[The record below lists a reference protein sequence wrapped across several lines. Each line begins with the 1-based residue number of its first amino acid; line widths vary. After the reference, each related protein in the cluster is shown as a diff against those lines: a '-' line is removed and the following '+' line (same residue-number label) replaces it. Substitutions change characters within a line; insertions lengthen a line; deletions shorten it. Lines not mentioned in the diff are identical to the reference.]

1 MILKFGIISNAKPG
15 YAKVY
20 FEEDDIVTDWWPVVL
35 PYTLKDKVSYP
46 LNVNEHVVCIA
57 DARLEEGAIVGAIHN
72 SQDTPDTGAGT
83 GKFRK
88 VFEDGTVIEYDKTA
102 HSFKGTINGSA
113 EIEAQT
119 VKITGALT
127 AEIEAANITLTG
139 NVAISGNLAFGGS
152 LSGGSGAA
160 TISFDGS
167 TLQAPD
173 VKAGTV
179 SLLTHKHT
187 GVTTG
192 GGVTGPAV

>member
-1 MILKFGIISNAKPG
+1 MTLKFGIISNARPG

-20 FEEDDIVTDWWPVVL
+20 FEEDNIVTDWWPVVL

-46 LNVNEHVVCIA
+46 LNVSEHVVCIA
-57 DARLEEGAIVGAIHN
+57 DSRLEEGAILGAIHN
-72 SQDTPDTGAGT
+72 SQDMPDAGASV

-88 VFEDGTVIEYDKTA
+88 VFEDGTVIEYDKSA
-102 HSFKGTINGSA
+102 HKFKGTIIGSA

-119 VKITGALT
+119 VKITGAIM

-160 TISFDGS
+160 SISFDGS

-173 VKAGTV
+173 VKAGAV
-179 SLLTHKHT
+179 SLLSHIHT

-192 GGVTGPAV
+192 SGTTGPAV